1 MTTLTTKLYEVIT
14 DYQGDAVP
22 QYIGVVEGGWDDRII
37 DTDTDNRVFYFMD
50 QDEFDALTIGTDITG
65 DGDVVT
71 DIEREPSY
79 IFEETVDG
87 DR

>member
-1 MTTLTTKLYEVIT
+1 
-14 DYQGDAVP
+14 
-22 QYIGVVEGGWDDRII
+22 
-37 DTDTDNRVFYFMD
+37 MD
-50 QDEFDALTIGTDITG
+50 QDEFDRLAVGTDLTG

-79 IFEETVDG
+79 VFEETVDG

>member
-1 MTTLTTKLYEVIT
+1 MSTITTKLYEVIT
-14 DYQGDAVP
+14 EYQGDTIAN
-22 QYIGVVEGGWDDRII
+22 YIGVVEGGWDDRLI

-50 QDEFDALTIGTDITG
+50 QDEFDRLAVGTDITG

-71 DIEREPSY
+71 EIEREPSY